1 MNYSLIQPKGVPV
14 FSTSTNCVSS
24 WEEGADDY
32 ARVRVLAPVPCSLW
46 AQNGTIVPESTLWHG
61 KPKPNL
67 KPPAPGAVKTTK
79 NKYVCVWAH
88 VLVTGDV
95 ENKAKE
101 TEHQL
106 APESDMS
113 AFKYFNLKSD
123 FKKLFSNK
131 LFLSMA
137 EVQVAFCMYNFTFT
151 FNHHLGTSFMYQS
164 SCQEAG
170 ENKKQS

>member
-1 MNYSLIQPKGVPV
+1 MNYSLIQPKGVAV
-14 FSTSTNCVSS
+14 LSTPMNCVSS
-24 WEEGADDY
+24 WEEGANDY
-32 ARVRVLAPVPCSLW
+32 VWVQVLAPVPCCLW
-46 AQNGTIVPESTLWHG
+46 AQSGTIVPESTLWHI
-61 KPKPNL
+61 KPRPNL

-88 VLVTGDV
+88 ALITGDV

-123 FKKLFSNK
+123 FKNYFQINYSWAWLRFRLHFVCITLLLHLTIIWGHLLCIS
-131 LFLSMA
+131 
-137 EVQVAFCMYNFTFT
+137 
-151 FNHHLGTSFMYQS
+151 HH
-164 SCQEAG
+164 A
-170 ENKKQS
+170 K